1 MKECNFILN
10 DLPNGFISCLCST
23 KIPCNVH
30 LNTLASVKSMKDLYI
45 FYFLNVNKISFVDG
59 NARACDIMIELPI
72 ILVTQLSGGAY
83 Y

>member
-23 KIPCNVH
+23 KIPCDVY
-30 LNTLASVKSMKDLYI
+30 LNTLASV
-45 FYFLNVNKISFVDG
+45 NVNKISFVDG
-59 NARACDIMIELPI
+59 NAQACDIMIELPI